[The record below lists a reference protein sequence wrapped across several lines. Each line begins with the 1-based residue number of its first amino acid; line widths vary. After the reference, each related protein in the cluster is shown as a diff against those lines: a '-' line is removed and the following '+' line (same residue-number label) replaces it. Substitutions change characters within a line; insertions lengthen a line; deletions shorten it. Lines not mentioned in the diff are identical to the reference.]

1 MKMLTRLRMHELL
14 TGIWMKRCKTVLFVT
29 HDVDEAILLADRVV
43 MMTNGP
49 QATIGKITKVDLP
62 RPRTRKALLE
72 HPDYYTYRQEVLD
85 FLEEY
90 EHGAKPKPKTKAPA
104 PIAAE

>member
-1 MKMLTRLRMHELL
+1 MLDSLTRWELQE
-14 TGIWMKRCKTVLFVT
+14 VLMEVWSRTKVTAVCVT

-49 QATIGKITKVDLP
+49 RATIGKVMEVDLP

-72 HPDYYTYRQEVLD
+72 HPDYYLYREQVLN

-90 EHGAKPKPKTKAPA
+90 EQGHTPKKSE
-104 PIAAE
+104 AA

>member
-1 MKMLTRLRMHELL
+1 
-14 TGIWMKRCKTVLFVT
+14 
-29 HDVDEAILLADRVV
+29 V

-49 QATIGKITKVDLP
+49 QATIGRITEVDLP

-72 HPDYYTYRQEVLD
+72 HPDYYLYREQVLS

-90 EHGAKPKPKTKAPA
+90 EHGAKGKQDPAPA
-104 PIAAE
+104 PAAAPTDTNEQEAA

>member
-1 MKMLTRLRMHELL
+1 MLDRVTLWELQE
-14 TGIWMKRCKTVLFVT
+14 VLVEVWSRTKGAAMCFT
-29 HDVDEAILLADRVV
+29 CEVDDAILLADRVV

-49 QATIGKITKVDLP
+49 QATIGKITEVDLP

-90 EHGAKPKPKTKAPA
+90 EHGAKPKKPA
-104 PIAAE
+104 LSAVAAE